1 MANVQNIKIGAC
13 KVLFN
18 GIDLGHT
25 KGGVTL
31 SYERELSKI
40 SADQWGESAVD
51 YSLNGQVWRATVR
64 LTETQIPNLAKAF
77 PEGTLAGAGNGRFT
91 LGSNAGLRFSD
102 YAHQLVLHPIYND
115 PTDASEDVVFH
126 KAVPVDNVEV
136 EYNNE
141 DQRVIEVIFEA
152 LVDTTKADG
161 NWLGFIGDSTD

>member
-13 KVLFN
+13 NVFYN
-18 GIDLGHT
+18 GVHLGHT

-31 SYERELSKI
+31 SYERELAKI

-51 YSLNGQVWRATVR
+51 YSLNGQILRATVR
-64 LTETQIPNLAKAF
+64 LTETQVEVLAKAF
-77 PEGTLAGAGNGRFT
+77 PEGELVGANDGRFT
-91 LGSNAGLRFSD
+91 LGSNAGLRFAD
-102 YAHQLVLHPIYND
+102 FAHQLVLHPIYND
-115 PTDASEDVVFH
+115 ADDASEDVVLH
-126 KAVPVDNVEV
+126 KAVPVDNVEI

-152 LVDTTKADG
+152 LIDTTKANG